1 MLLLSTRL
9 SIITHPNMLRNFF
22 SPYYW
27 VTLLALSIASGLF
40 LLESFRGTLTETTMI
55 ILPKT
60 EMAVVAPGNA
70 AALFTSSAFQRGVQS
85 SWEEKYGKEASLVS
99 WQTSSSLTLVPGSS
113 ALLLVVPSETR
124 SQGEALSRLMLKT
137 LTDSLSHW
145 YNMATEIDFR
155 IIDGPQASQRITSLP
170 LFLFSS
176 LALALAVTTAF
187 FLLLSVL
194 EYWLSKKTVSTRAA
208 DYHISPETFR
218 PSATVPAYWSPE
230 YQGKE
235 TQGDDQPS
243 TDVSENSLRAEEVQN
258 MVIQNTYQPVPMAV
272 ESVFQ
277 EEVTENDSDEEFL
290 EESNNTAVLRAQ
302 ATGKAPDNLPIIDEL
317 SPLERAQAGLLKADI
332 DALAEA
338 QSLQAEAELQA
349 SASSE
354 NIQANTA
361 EPTQEDYKRR
371 LNELL
376 TGRM

>member
-1 MLLLSTRL
+1 
-9 SIITHPNMLRNFF
+9 MLRNFF

-27 VTLLALSIASGLF
+27 VTFLALSIASGLF
-40 LLESFRGTLTETTMI
+40 LLDLFRGTLTETTMI

-70 AALFTSSAFQRGVQS
+70 TTLFASSSFEQRVRS
-85 SWEEKYGKEASLVS
+85 VWEEKYGKEANLLS
-99 WQTSSSLTLVPGSS
+99 WQASSSLTLVPGSS
-113 ALLLVVPSETR
+113 TLLLTVPSETR
-124 SQGEALSRLMLKT
+124 SQGEVLSRLMLKT

-155 IIDGPQASQRITSLP
+155 IIDGPQASQRVTSWS
-170 LFLFSS
+170 LFVFSS
-176 LALALAVTTAF
+176 LVLALLVTTAF

-194 EYWLSKKTVSTRAA
+194 EYWLRKKTVSTRTA
-208 DYHISPETFR
+208 DYRISPATFR

-230 YQGKE
+230 YQSKE
-235 TQGDDQPS
+235 IREDYQLSHDALEDSPA
-243 TDVSENSLRAEEVQN
+243 AEEVPDI
-258 MVIQNTYQPVPMAV
+258 VIQNTYQPVPMAV

-277 EEVTENDSDEEFL
+277 EKITESGSDEEFL
-290 EESNNTAVLRAQ
+290 EGPKENVILRAQ
-302 ATGKAPDNLPIIDEL
+302 AVGKAPDNLPIVDEL

-332 DALAEA
+332 DALTEA
-338 QSLQAEAELQA
+338 QSLQAETELQA
-349 SASSE
+349 SVPPE
-354 NIQANTA
+354 NTQANTA